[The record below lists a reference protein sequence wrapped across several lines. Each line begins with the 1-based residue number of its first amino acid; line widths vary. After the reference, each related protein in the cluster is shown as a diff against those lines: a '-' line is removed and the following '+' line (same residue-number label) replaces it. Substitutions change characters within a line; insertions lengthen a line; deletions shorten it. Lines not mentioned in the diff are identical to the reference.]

1 MRKNL
6 NMNSSETE
14 SQKYFHNHV
23 TKPFYMPPKIVED
36 EEGNLLMITN
46 GEEETVKGLVEEAK
60 NGEGSPREI
69 IVGPGQSSKTLKS
82 TVSTNI
88 LHKQGGKTM
97 DSLALT
103 IYKGPVFQMT
113 EVFTEADYLASK
125 RKGFQKELIGAVYGV
140 K

>member
-46 GEEETVKGLVEEAK
+46 GEEETVEGLVEEAK
-60 NGEGSPREI
+60 TGEGSPREM
-69 IVGPGQSSKTLKS
+69 IVGPG
-82 TVSTNI
+82 
-88 LHKQGGKTM
+88 
-97 DSLALT
+97 
-103 IYKGPVFQMT
+103 
-113 EVFTEADYLASK
+113 
-125 RKGFQKELIGAVYGV
+125 
-140 K
+140 

>member
-46 GEEETVKGLVEEAK
+46 GEEESVEGLVEEAK
-60 NGEGSPREI
+60 NGEGSPREM

-82 TVSTNI
+82 TMST
-88 LHKQGGKTM
+88 KQRGKTM

-103 IYKGPVFQMT
+103 LYKGPVFQMT